1 MVLFFLQHV
10 ESGAKHRA
18 SAGDL
23 EHLSDND
30 SDRQRELASGI

>member
-10 ESGAKHRA
+10 ESAAKHKA

-23 EHLSDND
+23 ERLLGND
-30 SDRQRELASGI
+30 SGGKGN